1 MNQGSDELLNN
12 FASELKRRMNLVYEE
27 GEYESEN
34 VDMETFICSPKY
46 MDLSGDISKS
56 NLQLLKH
63 VDNPAIREAWL
74 ILGKG
79 SGKSFNSSIY
89 QCRGIWQTCMLKN
102 PQKYSGLATGT
113 NIYFLNMA
121 TNQIQARDV
130 VFTDFREKLKN
141 SNCFHE
147 VDRAIDLSIAHKSN

>member
-89 QCRGIWQTCMLKN
+89 QCRGIWQTCM
-102 PQKYSGLATGT
+102 
-113 NIYFLNMA
+113 
-121 TNQIQARDV
+121 
-130 VFTDFREKLKN
+130 
-141 SNCFHE
+141 
-147 VDRAIDLSIAHKSN
+147 